1 MRSQGKDRVRNEI
14 IYNDLEWTFP
24 FGGIRSLSSLSH
36 KKKNQQ
42 LFLYVGRM
50 NVMLVI
56 DENISVVLS
65 EIFVKPFF
73 TPWII
78 N

>member
-1 MRSQGKDRVRNEI
+1 MRSQGKDRVRNDI

-36 KKKNQQ
+36 KKNQQ

-50 NVMLVI
+50 NVMLII
-56 DENISVVLS
+56 DKNISVVLS
-65 EIFVKPFF
+65 ETSVKPFF
-73 TPWII
+73 TTW